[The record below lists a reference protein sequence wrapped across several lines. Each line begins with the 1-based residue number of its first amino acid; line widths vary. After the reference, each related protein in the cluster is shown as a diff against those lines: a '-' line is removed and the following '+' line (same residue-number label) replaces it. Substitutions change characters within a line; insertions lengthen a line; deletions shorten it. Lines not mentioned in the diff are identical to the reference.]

1 MNIYIDKLITNLP
14 DENYGTIN
22 LILDG
27 GAFSGSYILGSLYYL
42 KSLESCGKIEV
53 DKMSGCSI
61 GSILCILYKLNDLD
75 YCCEVYSKIRNYF
88 KENGNLYIINE
99 VMNDLRKKM
108 KDDFYLSCNDNIY
121 LSYHDIEKNTCI
133 VKSVYENNEDI
144 IETMIK
150 SSYIPYICGDTAL
163 YKDKYADGLK
173 PYIFKNGKA
182 LFINLCMDY
191 KCIIGML
198 NIKDEINN
206 IERILTGILDIHDFF
221 IKKRPSSMCYYIH
234 EMNISQKI
242 LHILR
247 LIITHIII
255 FISYVGYHTYQLFEI
270 EIHYP
275 KYSNL
280 LNQTNYYLKQII
292 YTYIRYFMV

>member
-1 MNIYIDKLITNLP
+1 MKIYIDKLITNLP
-14 DENYGTIN
+14 NENNGKIN

-27 GAFSGSYILGSLYYL
+27 GAFSGSYILGSLYYI
-42 KSLESCGKIEV
+42 KELEAAGRIKI

-75 YCCEVYSKIRNYF
+75 YCSEVYSKIRNYF
-88 KENGNLYIINE
+88 KDHGNLYIINE
-99 VMNDLRKKM
+99 VMEDLRLKM
-108 KDDFYLSCNDNIY
+108 HEDFYKCCNNKVY
-121 LSYHDIEKNTCI
+121 LSYHDIEKNICF

-144 IETMIK
+144 IDTMMK
-150 SSYIPYICGDTAL
+150 SSYIPYICGESVL
-163 YKDKYADGLK
+163 YKTKYADGLK
-173 PYIFKNGKA
+173 PYVFREGKS
-182 LFINLCMDY
+182 LFINLCMNY

-206 IERILTGILDIHDFF
+206 MERILTGILDIHDFF
-221 IKKRPSSMCYYIH
+221 VNKRPSSMCYYIH

-242 LHILR
+242 LHIFR

-255 FISYVGYHTYQLFEI
+255 FMSYIGYHTYELFQI
-270 EIHYP
+270 DIHYE
-275 KYSNL
+275 KYSKM
-280 LNQTNYYLKQII
+280 LNQMNHYFKQIV